1 MARIITHSNCDNSV
15 LKRVNSKSLQ
25 LPELAPNCDWR
36 VFRLQQ
42 FIDRQMGRLGWRL
55 TDACQDLE
63 LGVSA
68 PYAARLF
75 RQYVGLSL
83 REYTK
88 RRRLRSAAM
97 CLETT
102 PLSIKEISSNLGYS
116 TPAEFFRQF
125 KATFHVTPSD
135 YRNRSRS
142 DASSESEC
150 NSGTGYALMPQ
161 DA

>member
-1 MARIITHSNCDNSV
+1 MARITVGPDLSKSPLGKID
-15 LKRVNSKSLQ
+15 SKSLQ
-25 LPELAPNCDWR
+25 LPELEPHGDWR

-42 FIDRQMGRLGWRL
+42 FIDGQEGRLGWRL
-55 TDACQDLE
+55 TDACRDLE

-75 RQYVGLSL
+75 RQHVGLSI

-88 RRRLRSAAM
+88 RKRLRSAAM
-97 CLETT
+97 CLEAT

-125 KATFHVTPSD
+125 KETFQVTPSS

-142 DASSESEC
+142 DASAESEL
-150 NSGTGYALMPQ
+150 NSGTSYALMPH